1 MNRTITAETSRTV
14 AVLEKLRED
23 ITNCVYESG
32 QFITESEIS
41 QKFKVSKTPAR
52 EALNY
57 LCQDGL
63 LVKIPRKGY
72 IIKQLSFTEL
82 SNLCYF
88 RSILECGAVEWA
100 IRYASD
106 SELDQ
111 IDKLAHKRIDV
122 NDEDFYNR
130 YNDLNVNFHLSIA
143 QLSKNTYLIS
153 ALQGV
158 LNQLRRDLAMDGRT
172 NLEKS
177 LEMHIQMVEALKKRD
192 LEQAKRIT
200 IDQIQV
206 VEKRLYLH

>member
-1 MNRTITAETSRTV
+1 MNRAITAETSRAI

-41 QKFKVSKTPAR
+41 HKFDVSKTPAR
-52 EALNY
+52 EALNC
-57 LCQDGL
+57 LCQEGL

-72 IIKQLSFTEL
+72 IIKQLSFIEL

-88 RSILECGAVEWA
+88 RGILECGAVEWA

-106 SELDQ
+106 SELGQ
-111 IDKLAHKRIDV
+111 IVELAHKKIDID
-122 NDEDFYNR
+122 DEDFYNK
-130 YNDLNVNFHLSIA
+130 YNDLNVSFHLSIA

-172 NLEKS
+172 NLE
-177 LEMHIQMVEALKKRD
+177 D
-192 LEQAKRIT
+192 LWICTFK
-200 IDQIQV
+200 
-206 VEKRLYLH
+206 

>member
-1 MNRTITAETSRTV
+1 MNRAITAETSRAI

-41 QKFKVSKTPAR
+41 HKFDVSKTPAR
-52 EALNY
+52 EALNC
-57 LCQDGL
+57 LCQEGL

-72 IIKQLSFTEL
+72 IIKQLSFIEL

-106 SELDQ
+106 LELGQ
-111 IDKLAHKRIDV
+111 IVELAHKKIDID
-122 NDEDFYNR
+122 DEDFYNK

-172 NLEKS
+172 NLGRS
-177 LEMHIQMVEALKKRD
+177 LDMHVQIAEALKKRD
-192 LEQAKRIT
+192 LEQARRIT
-200 IDQIQV
+200 VDQIQV